1 MFASNHLL
9 LQFYFFIFKLTYI
22 LHILLFHCNFQYPH
36 GTRGFQIALSDAR
49 VPVLEKLRL

>member
-9 LQFYFFIFKLTYI
+9 LQFHFFIFTLTYI